1 MRAFQNFVKIK
12 NQMCFGFWA
21 TLLIFMCLVLLD
33 PGRKS
38 EDQGPRLYVPRP
50 DKRICSKKSNEL
62 ISHHILQNQ
71 VKNLTKSNKILKNK
85 NKKQSILLTEVNC
98 KMISMQLQIHRMKQD
113 ILEIKRDRKKK
124 MKKNIVAVKS
134 ENLNPEDYIFENE
147 KVKTGDVQLLMNEI
161 KTEHG

>member
-1 MRAFQNFVKIK
+1 
-12 NQMCFGFWA
+12 
-21 TLLIFMCLVLLD
+21 
-33 PGRKS
+33 
-38 EDQGPRLYVPRP
+38 
-50 DKRICSKKSNEL
+50 
-62 ISHHILQNQ
+62 
-71 VKNLTKSNKILKNK
+71 
-85 NKKQSILLTEVNC
+85 
-98 KMISMQLQIHRMKQD
+98 MQLQIHRMKQD